1 MAKKVLVLL
10 GSPRRKGNSAI
21 LADQITKGQKRP
33 RQRSK
38 LYTCMARPLRLVK
51 PVMPVRRKTARVV
64 PLKMTC
70 RTSI

>member
-21 LADQITKGQKRP
+21 LADQITKGAK
-33 RQRSK
+33 QRSK
-38 LYTCMARPLRLVK
+38 PFICMERPLRPVK
-51 PVMPVRRKTARVV
+51 PVLPARRKTARVV
-64 PLKMTC
+64 PLRMTC